1 MVVTLFGKQFG
12 WLGSKNQKQEIRTSD
27 NVIELPLAYQLKQ
40 FNTAPS
46 VAVLLHAFY
55 VDQIDEFRQALQNI
69 PFKFMLFVSTDTEQK
84 KRVIEQKLSGRQEG
98 AFEIRTF
105 PNIGRDIAPKFV
117 GFRDVHNQYEFVLH
131 IHTKKSPHDRNLIG
145 WRPFLIHSLLG
156 SREIVQSIFEMFL
169 GCPRLGIVAPRNF
182 ASVRRH
188 MVWGPSFN
196 ECAKL
201 AARMSI
207 TIEKNSPLDFAA
219 GSMFWAR
226 SSALQPL
233 LNLGLSFDDFARGKS
248 HIDGEIHHAIE
259 RLTFFSCE
267 RAGYSWCHAG
277 PATAPMA
284 FEKFH
289 SIADV
294 SDLHGVLESN
304 ALLSTRPLPS

>member
-1 MVVTLFGKQFG
+1 
-12 WLGSKNQKQEIRTSD
+12 
-27 NVIELPLAYQLKQ
+27 
-40 FNTAPS
+40 
-46 VAVLLHAFY
+46 VLLHAFY

-84 KRVIEQKLSGRQEG
+84 KRVIEQQLSGRSEG
-98 AFEIRTF
+98 AFEVRIF
-105 PNIGRDIAPKFV
+105 PNIGRDIAPKFI
-117 GFRDVHNQYEFVLH
+117 GFRDVHDQYEFVLH
-131 IHTKKSPHDRNLIG
+131 IHTKKSPHDRNLID
-145 WRPFLIHSLLG
+145 WRPFLIRSLLG

-169 GCPRLGIVAPRNF
+169 GCPHLGIVAPRNF
-182 ASVRRH
+182 ASVRHH

-207 TIEKNSPLDFAA
+207 TIEKNSHLDFAA

-226 SSALQPL
+226 SNALQPL
-233 LNLGLSFDDFARGKS
+233 LNLGLSFDDFERGES
-248 HIDGEIHHAIE
+248 QVDGEIHHAIE

-267 RAGYSWCHAG
+267 LAGYSWCHAG

-294 SDLHGVLESN
+294 SDLHVVLESN
-304 ALLSTRPLPS
+304 ALLCTKPPPS